1 MSKYTLELREMVE
14 TFGIEEARSWFSDYD
29 FKNYLTAE
37 QIKTVEETGIFS
49 KEYLADLIIDHFYLR
64 EIGFETP
71 GMFVHYAKTTMRELM
86 SRYALVI
93 YSCSVKFDPIN
104 NIDFTERY
112 QEQTTSEG
120 KSNTNSSGLG
130 ISSDTPQG
138 QISKEEILQGKYA
151 SAASATEDE
160 GESNATTSGT
170 KNYTIHKEGNQGIMD
185 SNQYLLKEFRRF
197 IEPFYAN
204 IIKEL
209 NVLFIAIY

>member
-14 TFGIEEARSWFSDYD
+14 TFGREEARSWFSDYD
-29 FKNYLTAE
+29 FKNYLTDE
-37 QIKTVEETGIFS
+37 QINTIEETGIFS
-49 KEYLADLIIDHFYLR
+49 KDYLADMIIDHFYLR

-71 GMFVHYAKTTMRELM
+71 GMFIHYARNTMRELM

-104 NIDFTERY
+104 NIDYTENYR
-112 QEQTTSEG
+112 EQTTSEG

-138 QISKEEILQGKYA
+138 QINKDEILQGKYA
-151 SAASATEDE
+151 TATSATEDE

-170 KNYTIHKEGNQGIMD
+170 KNYTIHREGNQGIMD

-197 IEPFYAN
+197 IEPFYDN

-209 NVLFIAIY
+209 NVLFMAIY

>member
-14 TFGIEEARSWFSDYD
+14 SFGREEARSWFSDYD

-37 QIKTVEETGIFS
+37 QIKTVEETGVFS

-151 SAASATEDE
+151 SATSATEDE

>member
-14 TFGIEEARSWFSDYD
+14 TFGRDEARSWFSDYD
-29 FKNYLTAE
+29 FKNYLTDE
-37 QIKTVEETGIFS
+37 QIKTIEETGIFS
-49 KEYLADLIIDHFYLR
+49 KEYLSDMIIDHFYLR

-71 GMFVHYAKTTMRELM
+71 GMFIHYARNTMRELM
-86 SRYALVI
+86 NRYALVI

-104 NIDFTERY
+104 NIDYTENY

-138 QISKEEILQGKYA
+138 QISKSEILQGKYA
-151 SAASATEDE
+151 TATSATEDE

-170 KNYTIHKEGNQGIMD
+170 KNYTIHRKGNQGIMD

-209 NVLFIAIY
+209 NVLFMAIY

>member
-14 TFGIEEARSWFSDYD
+14 TFGREEARSWFSDYD
-29 FKNYLTAE
+29 FKNYLTDE
-37 QIKTVEETGIFS
+37 QITTIEETGIFS
-49 KEYLADLIIDHFYLR
+49 KHYLADMIIDHFYLR

-71 GMFVHYAKTTMRELM
+71 GMFIHYARNSMRELM

-104 NIDFTERY
+104 NIDYTENYR
-112 QEQTTSEG
+112 EQTTSEG

-130 ISSDTPQG
+130 ITSDTPQG
-138 QISKEEILQGKYA
+138 QISKDEILQGKYA
-151 SAASATEDE
+151 TATSATEDE
-160 GESNATTSGT
+160 GKSNATTSGT
-170 KNYTIHKEGNQGIMD
+170 KNYTIHREGNQGIMD

-197 IEPFYAN
+197 IEPFYDN

-209 NVLFIAIY
+209 NVLFMAIY

>member
-14 TFGIEEARSWFSDYD
+14 TFGREEARSWFSDYD
-29 FKNYLTAE
+29 FKNYLTDE
-37 QIKTVEETGIFS
+37 QLKTVEDTALFS
-49 KEYLADLIIDHFYLR
+49 KDYLADMIIDHFYLR

-71 GMFVHYAKTTMRELM
+71 GMFIHYARNTMRELM

-104 NIDFTERY
+104 NIDFTESY
-112 QEQTTSEG
+112 QESTASQGNSSTS
-120 KSNTNSSGLG
+120 SSGLG

-138 QISKEEILQGKYA
+138 QISKDEILQGKYA
-151 SAASATEDE
+151 TATSATEDE

-170 KNYTIHKEGNQGIMD
+170 KNYTIHKQGNQGIMD

>member
-14 TFGIEEARSWFSDYD
+14 TFGRDEARSWFSDYD
-29 FKNYLTAE
+29 FKNYLTDE
-37 QIKTVEETGIFS
+37 QIKTIEETGIFS
-49 KEYLADLIIDHFYLR
+49 KNYLADMVIDHFYLR

-71 GMFVHYAKTTMRELM
+71 GMFIHYARNTMRELM
-86 SRYALVI
+86 SKYALVI

-104 NIDFTERY
+104 NIDFTESY

-138 QISKEEILQGKYA
+138 QISKAEILQGKYA
-151 SAASATEDE
+151 SATSATEDE

>member
-1 MSKYTLELREMVE
+1 MSSYTLELRELVE
-14 TFGIEEARSWFSDYD
+14 TFGLDEARSWFSDYD
-29 FKNYLTAE
+29 FKNYLTSE

-49 KEYLADLIIDHFYLR
+49 KDYLADLIIDHFYLR

-71 GMFVHYAKTTMRELM
+71 AMFVHYAKTTMRELM
-86 SRYALVI
+86 SKYALVI

-104 NIDFTERY
+104 NIDYTENY

-130 ISSDTPQG
+130 VTSDTPQG
-138 QISKEEILQGKYA
+138 QISKDEILQGKYA
-151 SAASATEDE
+151 TATSATEDE

-170 KNYTIHKEGNQGIMD
+170 KNYTIHREGNQGIMD

-209 NVLFIAIY
+209 NVLFMAIY

>member
-1 MSKYTLELREMVE
+1 MSKYTLELREMIE
-14 TFGIEEARSWFSDYD
+14 TFGRDEARSWFSDYD

-37 QIKTVEETGIFS
+37 QLKTVEETGIFS
-49 KEYLADLIIDHFYLR
+49 KDYLADLIIDHFYLR

-71 GMFVHYAKTTMRELM
+71 GMFIHYARNTMRELM
-86 SRYALVI
+86 SKYALVI

-104 NIDFTERY
+104 NIDFTESY

-151 SAASATEDE
+151 SATSATEDE

-170 KNYTIHKEGNQGIMD
+170 KNYTIHKQGNQGIMD

>member
-14 TFGIEEARSWFSDYD
+14 TFGREEARSWFSDYD
-29 FKNYLTAE
+29 FKNYLTDE
-37 QIKTVEETGIFS
+37 QITTIEETGIFS
-49 KEYLADLIIDHFYLR
+49 KDYLADMIIDHFYLR

-71 GMFVHYAKTTMRELM
+71 GMFIHYARNSMRELM

-104 NIDFTERY
+104 NIDYTENYR
-112 QEQTTSEG
+112 EQTTSEG

-138 QISKEEILQGKYA
+138 QINKDEILQGKYA
-151 SAASATEDE
+151 TATSATEDE

-170 KNYTIHKEGNQGIMD
+170 KNYTIHREGNQGIMD

-197 IEPFYAN
+197 IEPFYVN

-209 NVLFIAIY
+209 NVLFMAIY

>member
-1 MSKYTLELREMVE
+1 MSKYTLELREMVQ
-14 TFGIEEARSWFSDYD
+14 TFGRDEVRSWFSDYE

-37 QIKTVEETGIFS
+37 QIKTIEETGIFS
-49 KEYLADLIIDHFYLR
+49 KDYLADMIIDHFYLR

-71 GMFVHYAKTTMRELM
+71 AMFVHYAKTTMRELM
-86 SRYALVI
+86 SKYALVI

-104 NIDFTERY
+104 NIDFTESY

-138 QISKEEILQGKYA
+138 QISKAEILQGKYA
-151 SAASATEDE
+151 SATSATEDE

-170 KNYTIHKEGNQGIMD
+170 KSYTIHKEGNQGIMD